1 MKLYLNNVGII
12 KDSEI
17 QLDGLTVITGKN
29 SSGKTTVGRALY
41 SLICAGNNTVEAF
54 EDARRRYVC
63 SQLLEVERLLQI
75 RRITRMRFQ
84 NFNSRNGVEEALKIL
99 ATHHFMR
106 FEDEELLGFLSY
118 LRGAIRELTPDQY
131 REYFLSSEKEDTRY
145 TNSIIETVYNNFF
158 EWREKALYICQITLD
173 IVSDEKAFYNFIQ
186 DRTSAY
192 LNHEFNDQI
201 QPVRARGRIA
211 KIILSHQGKTIV
223 DIKVK
228 NKNLIGYSWDSTFVY
243 PYSNCIFIGNPFV
256 VDKLQEY
263 NDKENSLYHSYTENH
278 SETMISSDDIDDH
291 DEVLI
296 KLLMQ
301 SEKHGFFDDIEIK
314 RKYDSVF
321 EKINDIVPGEF
332 YKNSNGVFYVRDGA
346 RLHVNN
352 LATGSKMFFIIK
364 KLLLN
369 GLINENT
376 VLVLDEPESHLHPEW
391 INKFAEIL
399 VVLIK
404 DVKVNVLLT
413 THSPNLMLAL
423 DYYSKKSQTE
433 ELAHFYLAH
442 CDQDKYYSHIECID
456 NRIGEGYSHL
466 SLPLIE
472 MNVRMEGISDE
483 D

>member
-1 MKLYLNNVGII
+1 M
-12 KDSEI
+12 
-17 QLDGLTVITGKN
+17 
-29 SSGKTTVGRALY
+29 
-41 SLICAGNNTVEAF
+41 
-54 EDARRRYVC
+54 
-63 SQLLEVERLLQI
+63 
-75 RRITRMRFQ
+75 
-84 NFNSRNGVEEALKIL
+84 
-99 ATHHFMR
+99 
-106 FEDEELLGFLSY
+106 
-118 LRGAIRELTPDQY
+118 
-131 REYFLSSEKEDTRY
+131 
-145 TNSIIETVYNNFF
+145 
-158 EWREKALYICQITLD
+158 
-173 IVSDEKAFYNFIQ
+173 
-186 DRTSAY
+186 
-192 LNHEFNDQI
+192 
-201 QPVRARGRIA
+201 
-211 KIILSHQGKTIV
+211 
-223 DIKVK
+223 
-228 NKNLIGYSWDSTFVY
+228 
-243 PYSNCIFIGNPFV
+243 
-256 VDKLQEY
+256 
-263 NDKENSLYHSYTENH
+263 YHSYTENH